1 VFSLVRRNPQKWSS
15 IVFLSQPDSLHVSD
29 DAPLA
34 DIEITATAREKSN
47 RYLTPAQLHTVLRA
61 ETGYVCRKTSPAH
74 EGLYDDSKFILR
86 GTFFGMDLDVVFTVE
101 TDRVVVVTQMSQ
113 HSKSLRGRFYEQV
126 GTTAADAVTAVSD

>member
-1 VFSLVRRNPQKWSS
+1 LLSRGQSS
-15 IVFLSQPDSLHVSD
+15 PIGFKYSKRDRYDCLNFL
-29 DAPLA
+29 
-34 DIEITATAREKSN
+34 
-47 RYLTPAQLHTVLRA
+47 
-61 ETGYVCRKTSPAH
+61 
-74 EGLYDDSKFILR
+74 LR